1 MRQHILETVNVIV
14 QKRSLKGEPYLW
26 QNGYILN
33 IKKRKRCFRFGC
45 CYICRL
51 HKKVLPLNAI
61 LKWYSA
67 ESHICVILMPLSRS
81 VKTCFWGLISFSEWI
96 DLWLIAVKRESWL
109 KDQDLENQNWELNF
123 PIKMTWE
130 SLIMLRDGCPHQN
143 GWIFWKVSDSLWP
156 SPVPLVNCPTQPTC
170 IAHCDLC
177 NKSTM
182 KIWRKYSRASSYS
195 PPSFSENHIVIFLGH
210 WFLRHIDPPAV

>member
-1 MRQHILETVNVIV
+1 MPSDMRQHILETVNVID

-61 LKWYSA
+61 LKWYFA
-67 ESHICVILMPLSRS
+67 DSHICVILISNSRS
-81 VKTCFWGLISFSEWI
+81 VKTCFWGLIGFSEWI

-109 KDQDLENQNWELNF
+109 KYQDQENQRVIPKTRFLKDV
-123 PIKMTWE
+123 PDPSLRVIYRVPKIK
-130 SLIMLRDGCPHQN
+130 
-143 GWIFWKVSDSLWP
+143 
-156 SPVPLVNCPTQPTC
+156 
-170 IAHCDLC
+170 
-177 NKSTM
+177 
-182 KIWRKYSRASSYS
+182 
-195 PPSFSENHIVIFLGH
+195 
-210 WFLRHIDPPAV
+210 